1 MRKAKAME
9 DSQLSRSGTPAFMLN
24 FTHENISSDEVLRLQ
39 QIYEPLTRSVQDLID
54 ATIRS
59 QVDTATV
66 ALAQEHIEA
75 ATAQLRRRQIDGA
88 FGVRYNS
95 EGQSMPWG
103 NVAIGLRNPIAPPL
117 RVTHES
123 PGKVTCDFR
132 LGAAYEGPPG
142 LVHGGY
148 CALVLDH
155 ILGQAPADSAKPAM
169 TGTIT
174 LRYLRP
180 TRLGDLHA
188 EAAVVR
194 TEGAKTFAAGHIA
207 DDQGITVT
215 AEGVFIVPRWA
226 QPPSDYPGIRRTL

>member
-1 MRKAKAME
+1 M
-9 DSQLSRSGTPAFMLN
+9 MLD
-24 FTHENISSDEVLRLQ
+24 FTHDDISSDEVRRLQ
-39 QIYEPLTRSVQDLID
+39 QIYEPLTRSVQNLID

-59 QVDTATV
+59 QVDAATI
-66 ALAQEHIEA
+66 AQAQEHIEA
-75 ATAQLRRRQIDGA
+75 AMRRLRSRQIDGA
-88 FGVRYNS
+88 FGVRYDS
-95 EGQSMPWG
+95 DGQSMAWG
-103 NVAIGLRNPIAPPL
+103 NVAMGLRNPIAPPL
-117 RVTHES
+117 LVTHES

-142 LVHGGY
+142 LVHGGV

-155 ILGQAPADSAKPAM
+155 VLGQTPPVKPAM

-174 LRYLRP
+174 LQYLRP

-188 EAAVVR
+188 EAAVVK

-207 DDQGITVT
+207 DDQGVTVT

-226 QPPSDYPGIRRTL
+226 WPTSD